1 MSIQKLVLTNKYTS
15 QPTEPTPTGGF
26 TAQTLKEEFQKQPDQ
41 IEAFVNS
48 LIDQLESIVAGKS
61 GAELIGSATINGV
74 AGLTVHAQMAS
85 LKQQITAS
93 VIGNIPDGTLTGAK
107 FQTGT
112 ITDDILSNNAGQI
125 KDKVSTLENK
135 IKFIDTVLSTGSWV
149 VSADYADY
157 PLQYDIVDSS
167 FDASAE
173 VIKLFIDETAYDIVS
188 EAGLRKLPK
197 HISASTTLR
206 VYAEATPTQNIN
218 LRIEVIY

>member
-26 TAQTLKEEFQKQPDQ
+26 TAQTLKEEFQKQPNQ
-41 IEAFVNS
+41 IEAFINS

-107 FQTGT
+107 FQDNT
-112 ITDDILSNNAGQI
+112 ITG
-125 KDKVSTLENK
+125 NK
-135 IKFIDTVLSTGSWV
+135 IAHNTITGDNLNVVGNQVTILKSSWASSTDFVDFSFQVDVTDARINNVNVAVEAFFNIPQDLTVLQDANVIIG
-149 VSADYADY
+149 
-157 PLQYDIVDSS
+157 DI
-167 FDASAE
+167 DAGNNS
-173 VIKLFIDETAYDIVS
+173 VRF
-188 EAGLRKLPK
+188 
-197 HISASTTLR
+197 
-206 VYAEATPTQNIN
+206 YAESQPATDLPV
-218 LRIEVIY
+218 RIKVVR